1 MKEKYYQKVNYFSS
15 AIQQI
20 TKVMFNLDDDKDV
33 NFNYT
38 DSKLHTIKLP
48 SFFDFLIFCLKN

>member
-1 MKEKYYQKVNYFSS
+1 MANYFSS

-38 DSKLHTIKLP
+38 DSKLQTIKLP
-48 SFFDFLIFCLKN
+48 SFFDFLIFCLKHS